1 MVSYKTLKAL
11 AVASVLTTAIGA
23 VMGET
28 ANYERRN
35 LPRTMDQTENIK
47 GQAEYIKKEI
57 NGWYVTIAGLALGIS
72 TMGMFMRKSRLEDK
86 AIAEHNDLKEVFD

>member
-28 ANYERRN
+28 AKYEKKK
-35 LPRTMDQTENIK
+35 LPNTTDHT
-47 GQAEYIKKEI
+47 
-57 NGWYVTIAGLALGIS
+57 
-72 TMGMFMRKSRLEDK
+72 
-86 AIAEHNDLKEVFD
+86 